1 MCKNNFEVFLS
12 YGGHKLAVGCTLPRD
27 RMDAFK
33 DALNPLAEARISEDS
48 LKRKIRLD
56 GPLEFA
62 EVDQR
67 FLETFALL
75 VPFGVGNPK
84 PLFVAENVEVVSEP
98 QLLQRKHLKFL
109 ARQNGR
115 VLEAVGWDKGEW
127 RHVLRRGGRV
137 SLAFSLMV
145 SEYLGQ
151 EKVSL
156 SIEDLKA

>member
-1 MCKNNFEVFLS
+1 
-12 YGGHKLAVGCTLPRD
+12 
-27 RMDAFK
+27 MDAFK

-109 ARQNGR
+109 AGR
-115 VLEAVGWDKGEW
+115 TDGSSRPSLDKGEW